1 MDTISKY
8 CVIAAI
14 CAATVSIGLM
24 IFILIQRAIYK
35 DQLEGVNTKRE
46 TLSDEMFDWKMDEFE
61 RSFTVKFTVP
71 TIMVVVLCI
80 LVVSFSIMSVVFKI
94 QL

>member
-14 CAATVSIGLM
+14 CAAAVSIALM
-24 IFILIQRAIYK
+24 IFIVVQRAIYK
-35 DQLEGVNTKRE
+35 DQLEGVNTNRE

-61 RSFTVKFTVP
+61 RKFTVKFTAP
-71 TIMVVVLCI
+71 TITAMVFCI
-80 LVVSFSIMSVVFKI
+80 LSVVFSIMSVVFKV
-94 QL
+94 LK